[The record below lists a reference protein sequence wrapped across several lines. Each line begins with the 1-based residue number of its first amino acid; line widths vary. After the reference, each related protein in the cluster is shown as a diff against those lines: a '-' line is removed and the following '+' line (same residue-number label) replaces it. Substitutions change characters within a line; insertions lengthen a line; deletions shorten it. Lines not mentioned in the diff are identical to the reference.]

1 MFKILKKFVYKGEF
15 LEFNLEDKIKNHK
28 NMRLIFFYVFFKKV
42 LRNIYRIFQRSL
54 IKPSIRSKFSYFEV
68 KTINFFKKNF
78 FYNCSFSKKECVTS
92 LNKNA
97 FCIIDNLLTE
107 EQINNIKN
115 YLLTKKKFNI
125 IEESTNKKMEMDY
138 YSTEDLIANKEILNV
153 INNEKLI
160 EIIRGY
166 FKCDFKL
173 DWIWS
178 WWSYANVKSES
189 VGPQLF
195 HRDYEN
201 LNFLKL
207 FIYLT
212 DVEGEDGSHQI
223 IKGSNKIDFF
233 YKISRFS
240 DEEIYSKFK
249 EKDCST
255 IDGKTGKSFL
265 ANTYAIHRGLRPHKK
280 DRLVL
285 CYLLSLY
292 PSRRSPKLPPINY
305 SEIKDNK
312 KSYLKNKNIYDL
324 FINFNK

>member
-1 MFKILKKFVYKGEF
+1 MFKIIKRFVYKGEF
-15 LEFNLEDKIKNHK
+15 LEFNLEDEINKRRNK
-28 NMRLIFFYVFFKKV
+28 RLIFLYTLFRKI
-42 LRNIYRIFQRSL
+42 LRNNYKIIQRIL
-54 IKPSIRSKFSYFEV
+54 IKPTIRNKFSHIESII
-68 KTINFFKKNF
+68 INFFKKKKIITN
-78 FYNCSFSKKECVTS
+78 NDISKNVIS
-92 LNKNA
+92 LNQNS
-97 FCIIDNLLTE
+97 FCLMDNLLSNN
-107 EQINNIKN
+107 QIKDIKN
-115 YLLTKKKFNI
+115 YLLTKKKIGI
-125 IEESTNKKMEMDY
+125 IEESTNKQMGMDY

-160 EIIRGY
+160 EVVRGY

-178 WWSYANVKSES
+178 WWSYANVKNES

-195 HRDYEN
+195 HRDYES

-223 IKGSNKIDFF
+223 IKGSNKINFY
-233 YKISRFS
+233 YKIRRFS
-240 DEEIYSKFK
+240 DNEIYSKFK

-255 IDGKTGKSFL
+255 IDGKAGKSFL

-305 SEIKDNK
+305 SQIKDNRQ
-312 KSYLKNKNIYDL
+312 SYLKNKNIYDL